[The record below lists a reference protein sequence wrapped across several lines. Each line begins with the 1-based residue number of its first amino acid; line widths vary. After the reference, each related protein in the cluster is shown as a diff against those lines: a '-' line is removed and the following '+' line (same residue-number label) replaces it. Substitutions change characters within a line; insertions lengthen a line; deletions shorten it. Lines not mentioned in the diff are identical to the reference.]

1 MMLPSQKN
9 DRNFV
14 TYFILACYN
23 VTAYVPTDHYVK
35 GWVLSGLAW
44 GLALKINYFAIYCS
58 KMFFFIKLLL
68 FRWRLDFSDR
78 HKNVIAGGACFP
90 QNVKQ

>member
-44 GLALKINYFAIYCS
+44 GLALKINYFAINCS
-58 KMFFFIKLLL
+58 KMFFFYKIITFLME
-68 FRWRLDFSDR
+68 
-78 HKNVIAGGACFP
+78 AGFL
-90 QNVKQ
+90 VWT

>member
-14 TYFILACYN
+14 TYFILAFYN

-35 GWVLSGLAW
+35 GWVLKLIILQYTAQ
-44 GLALKINYFAIYCS
+44 KC
-58 KMFFFIKLLL
+58 FFL
-68 FRWRLDFSDR
+68 
-78 HKNVIAGGACFP
+78 
-90 QNVKQ
+90 